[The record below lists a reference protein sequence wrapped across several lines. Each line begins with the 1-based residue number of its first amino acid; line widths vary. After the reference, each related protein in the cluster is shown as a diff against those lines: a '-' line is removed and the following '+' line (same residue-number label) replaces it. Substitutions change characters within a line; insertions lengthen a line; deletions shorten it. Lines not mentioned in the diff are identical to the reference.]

1 MSKLLLK
8 YNFYRFFAF
17 AMSMKT
23 SFIII
28 FLLIGTSLFSQIGG
42 QTSFALLGL
51 DFNARSSGLA
61 GDFITAK
68 DQDINM
74 GVSNPS
80 LLNNKMHQSISVS
93 QALHA
98 GRINYG
104 MLSYG
109 HAFNEK
115 QVLSTHI
122 RYVAYGKMMRTEKNG
137 VEMGNFS
144 PFEYIVGVGYGHQL
158 NPRISV
164 GANLNIIGS
173 HLEVYNSYGVSVD
186 LAGTFTNASE
196 TFLLTAMFKNAGFQF
211 NAYNDKRAPLPA
223 NFQLGASY
231 RLKHAP
237 FRFSILAHHLNKWDL
252 SYTDPTAKPTVDM
265 LTGETIP
272 VKRAGFFEK
281 LGQHFTYQLEILAT
295 KNIHLRTGFDY
306 YTRQSMKL
314 ESKPGIAGFSF
325 GLGLYFKRFSLDYGF
340 SLFSKAGFNNML
352 TISANLSK
360 IKI

>member
-1 MSKLLLK
+1 MTMKTFLL
-8 YNFYRFFAF
+8 FI
-17 AMSMKT
+17 T
-23 SFIII
+23 SFI
-28 FLLIGTSLFSQIGG
+28 FSGFALTQIGG
-42 QTSFALLGL
+42 QTTFAMLGL

-74 GVSNPS
+74 GVANPS
-80 LLNNKMHQSISVS
+80 LLNEKMHQGISIS

-104 MLSYG
+104 MISYG
-109 HAFNEK
+109 HQVKEK
-115 QVLSTHI
+115 HMISAHI
-122 RYVAYGKMMRTEKNG
+122 RYVSYGKMTRTEKNG
-137 VEMGNFS
+137 VEMGNFN
-144 PFEYIVGVGYGHQL
+144 PFEYIVGAGYGYQV

-173 HLEVYNSYGVSVD
+173 HLEVYNSYGTSID
-186 LAGTFTNASE
+186 LAGTYTNKSE
-196 TFLLTAMFKNAGFQF
+196 TVLVTALFKNVGFQF

-223 NFQLGASY
+223 NFQLGVSY

-252 SYTDPTAKPTVDM
+252 SYTDPNAQPTIDM
-265 LTGETIP
+265 LTGDTIP

-281 LGQHFTYQLEILAT
+281 LGQHFTYQVEVLAT
-295 KNIHLRTGFDY
+295 KNIHFRFGFNY

-314 ESKPGIAGFSF
+314 ESKPGMAGISF
-325 GLGLYFKRFSLDYGF
+325 GLGLYFKRFSIDYGF
-340 SLFSKAGFNNML
+340 TAFSRAGFNNML
-352 TISANLSK
+352 TISSNLSK
-360 IKI
+360 MKK